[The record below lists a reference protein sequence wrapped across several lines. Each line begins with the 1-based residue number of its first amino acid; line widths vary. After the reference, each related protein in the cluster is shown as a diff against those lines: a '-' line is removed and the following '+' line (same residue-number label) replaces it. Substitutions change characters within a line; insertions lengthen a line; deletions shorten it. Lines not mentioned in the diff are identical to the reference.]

1 MFQIT
6 LTAAEKTLAVSALHY
21 IAEVQA
27 SSGSVAA
34 DVQDLLIKLLNQQA
48 VEAVVEA
55 VAEPVTEPV
64 AEVVAETVEEAPQVD
79 ATETGN

>member
-6 LTAAEKTLAVSALHY
+6 LTAAEKALAVSALHY

-27 SSGSVAA
+27 SSGSVAT
-34 DVQDLLIKLLNQQA
+34 DVQDLLIKLMNQQA
-48 VEAVVEA
+48 VEAVAET

-64 AEVVAETVEEAPQVD
+64 VEAVVEAPQADV
-79 ATETGN
+79 TETGA